1 MADDFSYS
9 FNAKRIKVKQKD
21 NGDYR
26 FTFKVGHSS
35 NVSSL
40 SKRPA
45 RQTYYFTISHFEK
58 EFDSFFPGSKPN
70 ASLNF
75 WDKGESQIMV
85 HKIKSMKVNK
95 KSKVIIDIDPLQL
108 LGSFETLP
116 ELLVRPRSLLIVEAV
131 VAIVRLKMIALHAK
145 EQCIAFHPSI
155 SNEITLMLRKF

>member
-1 MADDFSYS
+1 MAEDFSYS

-108 LGSFETLP
+108 LGSFEALP
-116 ELLVRPRSLLIVEAV
+116 ELIGAASFFVDSGSSGGNCKAEDDCFACEG
-131 VAIVRLKMIALHAK
+131 AM
-145 EQCIAFHPSI
+145 CIGFPS
-155 SNEITLMLRKF
+155 EHLE